1 MNYQIIKIL
10 GNCFRNI
17 NCFQFWSISNIDTTT
32 THPYSFPAIFVEFLH
47 RHLCRISLW
56 PTETSLQDNHCHVL
70 HHFSYFPD
78 LIWPHATI
86 IGYTKPYAK
95 PMLIKFIV
103 KLYTNHN
110 TLLVKHATYQKAES
124 LGGASLSKLDTMS
137 ILTPSSIKSVQ
148 NYLQNGMCFF
158 ISQSYLCIQPSL
170 QPPTKIHYPISA
182 IFYIA
187 IRILLAHKTIFA
199 ISTNT
204 LFLYT
209 TAIFHLPIF
218 TYNHPYN
225 LHQKNF
231 PFLTNEVG
239 SLVRND
245 IVSTDPVLIS
255 HFLLRV

>member
-1 MNYQIIKIL
+1 MHLNYQIIKIL

-56 PTETSLQDNHCHVL
+56 PTETSLQHTHCHVL
-70 HHFSYFPD
+70 HQFSYFPD

-124 LGGASLSKLDTMS
+124 LRGGSLSKLDNIVNNNS
-137 ILTPSSIKSVQ
+137 IFNTECPELS
-148 NYLQNGMCFF
+148 
-158 ISQSYLCIQPSL
+158 
-170 QPPTKIHYPISA
+170 TKWYVLFH
-182 IFYIA
+182 FT
-187 IRILLAHKTIFA
+187 ILLV
-199 ISTNT
+199 
-204 LFLYT
+204 YT
-209 TAIFHLPIF
+209 TIPTTCNKNPLPHFSYVLHLYSDL
-218 TYNHPYN
+218 TCSKNHLCN
-225 LHQKNF
+225 LH
-231 PFLTNEVG
+231 
-239 SLVRND
+239 
-245 IVSTDPVLIS
+245 
-255 HFLLRV
+255 